1 MRAYFFRVGVQVR
14 HLAGTI
20 RYICQLDSMTPIYI
34 YIHIY
39 IYIYICVYMYMQAEK
54 TIKHA
59 LSPRAIIT
67 HFPEHA

>member
-1 MRAYFFRVGVQVR
+1 MR

-20 RYICQLDSMTPIYI
+20 RYICQLGSMTPIYT
-34 YIHIY
+34 YIY
-39 IYIYICVYMYMQAEK
+39 IYIYIYVCVCVYMYMQAEK
-54 TIKHA
+54 TIKPA